1 MELHV
6 PVIGIL
12 RGVACNIF
20 GQVKKSRRRP
30 SAPMYGNF
38 WK

>member
-12 RGVACNIF
+12 RGVASDFF
-20 GQVKKSRRRP
+20 GQVKKGRRRP
-30 SAPMYGNF
+30 SAPV
-38 WK
+38 